1 MRNFTA
7 SRVETLTPSGIRKVN
22 ERALA
27 MERAGERIIHFEI
40 GRPDFDTPEYI
51 KRAAVKSLEEG
62 EVFYTSNFGLM
73 ELREAVA
80 GKLKRENGIN
90 CAAEN
95 VIVTAGLS
103 EAVFDLLCTILDEGD
118 ELLVPDPVWLNYLN
132 VPALLGA
139 RAVHYSLTEENGFEP
154 DLDEIQ
160 KNISP
165 RTKAIVI
172 VTPNNP
178 TGGVLSREKLSALA
192 GIAAA
197 NDLLVISDEIYE
209 RLVYDGARPVSIA
222 SLPGMAERTVT
233 LNGFSKAYSM
243 TDWRIGYAAAP
254 KEIVAAMNKIH
265 QHNTTCAPSFAQRAA
280 IAALR
285 EERDEVA
292 LMVREYQRRR
302 DYAVAEINGMEGVS
316 CLPPKGS
323 FYIFI
328 NVKKLG
334 ISCAEAADYLLAE
347 AKIALVPGGV
357 FGKNGE
363 GYLRMSFANSLKN
376 IAEGCERMKKALKEL
391 AANKK

>member
-1 MRNFTA
+1 M
-7 SRVETLTPSGIRKVN
+7 
-22 ERALA
+22 
-27 MERAGERIIHFEI
+27 
-40 GRPDFDTPEYI
+40 
-51 KRAAVKSLEEG
+51 KSLEEG

-243 TDWRIGYAAAP
+243 TGWRIGYAAAP

-302 DYAVAEINGMEGVS
+302 DYAVVEINGMEGVS

-363 GYLRMSFANSLKN
+363 GYLRMSFANRLKN